1 MQTSGSSTVELH
13 LVPGPASWQNYRD
26 AVKTT
31 EAQAR
36 AREEQRKGRPGAPR
50 HPCLDP
56 HGPHGQRQ
64 EMKHFSVLAGRL
76 GSVQN
81 TRGGSLEAAAV
92 PCHSH
97 AALLSPFVLS
107 GVGRAAHRELV
118 PCLALLFAVAVG
130 DTPSDQQRL
139 IL

>member
-1 MQTSGSSTVELH
+1 MQTCGSSTAELY
-13 LVPGPASWQNYRD
+13 LVPSPASWQNYRD

-36 AREEQRKGRPGAPR
+36 AREEQRKGYPGVPR

-56 HGPHGQRQ
+56 HVPHRQRR
-64 EMKHFSVLAGRL
+64 EAEHISVLAGRP

-81 TRGGSLEAAAV
+81 TRGRSLGAAAV

-97 AALLSPFVLS
+97 AALLSRFVLS

-118 PCLALLFAVAVG
+118 LWLALLFAVAVG
-130 DTPSDQQRL
+130 DMPSDQRWL
-139 IL
+139 VL